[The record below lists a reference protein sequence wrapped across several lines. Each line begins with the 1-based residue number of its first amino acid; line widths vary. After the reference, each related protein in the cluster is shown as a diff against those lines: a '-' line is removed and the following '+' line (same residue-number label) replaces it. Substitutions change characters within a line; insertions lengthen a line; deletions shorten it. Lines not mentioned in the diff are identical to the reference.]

1 MVHARFV
8 ARSLAWHVMSASLA
22 CLVVACLLLANLAF
36 SQTQPSAV
44 PALLI
49 TPSATTLPIGNT
61 STLSAVD
68 ETGKRIAN
76 VRWSLSSQIAILQE
90 ENGEVFV
97 QGRQAGRATLTAIAN
112 GRSATA
118 VVTVVAGEKLAP
130 ASPLWSLQPIPGF
143 ETLLVVPAVP
153 GEDGPVFYSVEWS
166 KSENAIVRALSQ
178 SGQQIWMTHLASRG
192 SPLTLKQTLPAPGQV
207 FQNQALVSDHAMFII
222 GTKSIFMGNNATDLD
237 SLGLPPDGQSI
248 LLRATGDAAG
258 GLVLLERGRFRDSL
272 VDLNPADGAELWRYR
287 SAGRLGKSWT
297 ASWNGDIGI
306 VETLEK
312 PASSALLV
320 LNATTG
326 QIHFRIPFPAS
337 SSTIDGY
344 RCVDPQRNIL
354 KSLRPSPSGS
364 VLTSSD
370 GNIYVQVETHVESL
384 LVEACKDKRYSFDNT
399 LALLSVTPD
408 GEARWKQFQHIHA
421 EGEGGMVAQPRVFA
435 GETIPDG
442 FGGVLAAWTHLSPDT
457 SGGLIRSEARVSRIG
472 PSGQRDFTLP
482 MPYWTQ
488 TLNSPFDAN
497 MVLGEGNVLY
507 AMNGPLLLRLNTESG
522 EINWVRHP
530 ATGEVKLHHATVGG
544 GLLISNA
551 GRLVYFDAQG
561 NGAVI
566 SWTAQ
571 VTNPEDIGL
580 VQIDPYEN
588 KRVETLQL
596 RDAQSLG
603 AGFIAVEDGVPY
615 GHGALLYFQA
625 Q

>member
-1 MVHARFV
+1 MLHARVV
-8 ARSLAWHVMSASLA
+8 ARSFASRVISAA
-22 CLVVACLLLANLAF
+22 AAYFVVPCLLLAFSAF
-36 SQTQPSAV
+36 SQAQPGSV
-44 PALLI
+44 PALVI
-49 TPSATTLPIGNT
+49 TPSTATLPISNT
-61 STLSAVD
+61 ATLSAVD

-76 VRWSLSSQIAILQE
+76 VRWSLSSQIATLQE

-118 VVTVVAGEKLAP
+118 VVTVVAGEKLVP
-130 ASPLWSLQPIPGF
+130 ASLLWSLQPIPGF
-143 ETLLVVPAVP
+143 ETLLVVPAIP

-178 SGQQIWMTHLASRG
+178 SGQQIWMTRLASRG

-207 FQNQALVSDHAMFII
+207 FQNQTLVSDHAMFII
-222 GTKSIFMGNNATDLD
+222 GTKSAFVANNATDLD

-248 LLRATGDAAG
+248 LLHAAGDAAG
-258 GLVLLERGRFRDSL
+258 GIVLLERGRLRDSL
-272 VDLNPADGAELWRYR
+272 VALNPADGTELWRYR

-297 ASWNGDIGI
+297 TNWSGDVGI
-306 VETLEK
+306 VETLER

-344 RCVDPQRNIL
+344 RCSDPQRNIL

-399 LALLSVTPD
+399 LALLSVTPE

-457 SGGLIRSEARVSRIG
+457 SGGQIRSEARVSRIG

-482 MPYWTQ
+482 MPYWTKS
-488 TLNSPFDAN
+488 LNSPFDAN
-497 MVLGEGNVLY
+497 MVLGEGNLLY
-507 AMNGPLLLRLNTESG
+507 AINGPLLLRLDTESG
-522 EINWVRHP
+522 EVTWVRHP

-580 VQIDPYEN
+580 VQIDPLEN
-588 KRVETLQL
+588 KRVEPLQL
-596 RDAQSLG
+596 RDAQSFG
-603 AGFIAVEDGVPY
+603 AGFIAVEDGTPY